1 MLSMAACP
9 ASIEDRLPLNESM
22 AMMIFMVALFCWA
35 KDSDSLE
42 ISKSDSPRPDVFLK
56 RRHLFLKD
64 GVLFKKDGVLLG
76 ELLRCLKIKSWIF
89 TLHTLHASHKTVNG
103 EGSEG

>member
-9 ASIEDRLPLNESM
+9 ASMEDRLPLNESM

-42 ISKSDSPRPDVFLK
+42 ISKSDSLRPSVFFKRPDVF
-56 RRHLFLKD
+56 
-64 GVLFKKDGVLLG
+64 
-76 ELLRCLKIKSWIF
+76 
-89 TLHTLHASHKTVNG
+89 
-103 EGSEG
+103 